1 MERQSDNSRAESA
14 IHAQQVMPSLE
25 CAAIVNRLSF
35 PEGTSTG
42 GRSAHPEI
50 AESDC
55 LDHLRLIGYQPLE
68 PLASGKRLFSAVT
81 ISVAVIALVIERW
94 SQPDGGGGV
103 GAEQVAFTD
112 VAA

>member
-68 PLASGKRLFSAVT
+68 PLASGKRLFSDARLVIT
-81 ISVAVIALVIERW
+81 TVARVATALV
-94 SQPDGGGGV
+94 G
-103 GAEQVAFTD
+103 
-112 VAA
+112 